1 MNHAREIANMLGLE
15 IGEKFTIKGHPDYGT
30 FWFVD
35 DQSEG
40 WRELWKVDLEKG
52 FYDAEIEINDTLE
65 QLLAGFYEV
74 EKMPWKPKRS
84 QKYYTVNYT
93 LQTNE
98 KVIDETI
105 WIDSVYDLMRW
116 KSGNCFKTRKK
127 AEIKGEELIERL
139 RKEYEEA

>member
-1 MNHAREIANMLGLE
+1 MNHAREIASMLGLE
-15 IGEKFTIKGHPDYGT
+15 IGEKFKIKGHPDYGT
-30 FWFVD
+30 FWFVED
-35 DQSEG
+35 PSMGCRD
-40 WRELWKVDLEKG
+40 LWQVDLEKG
-52 FYDAEIEINDTLE
+52 FYDAGAEINDLLE
-65 QLLAGFYEV
+65 QFLAGTYEI
-74 EKMPWKPKRS
+74 EELPWKPKRS

-98 KVIDETI
+98 KVIDEII

>member
-74 EKMPWKPKRS
+74 EKMPWKPRTGE
-84 QKYYTVNYT
+84 KYYIPAKGGMCTSIMWGDSSVDMAFWNAGMCF
-93 LQTNE
+93 QTQE
-98 KVIDETI
+98 EAETKGAEVI
-105 WIDSVYDLMRW
+105 
-116 KSGNCFKTRKK
+116 KK
-127 AEIKGEELIERL
+127 LI
-139 RKEYEEA
+139 KEYEEA